1 MSRVPTPRA
10 LLNDP
15 AWKYAI
21 VGGLLALPFTIAA
34 ALQTPTELSVGP
46 VFGAGLVAGYLYD
59 GRRSERSSVGARAG
73 AISALPPLWLV
84 VDAVPF
90 VVLETASPL
99 WFRAISIV
107 FAIGIVALA
116 VAFAAAIATVGAR
129 VGDWVSSKAGRTRPP
144 AAAQ

>member
-10 LLNDP
+10 LLTDP

-21 VGGLLALPFTIAA
+21 VGGLLALPFTIAM
-34 ALQTPTELSVGP
+34 ALRTPTELSLGP

-59 GRRSERSSVGARAG
+59 GRRSERASVGARAG
-73 AISALPPLWLV
+73 AISALPALWLV
-84 VDAVPF
+84 VDMLPF

-99 WFRAISIV
+99 WFRAISSV
-107 FAIGIVALA
+107 FVIALVALA
-116 VAFAAAIATVGAR
+116 VVFAAVVAMIGAR
-129 VGDWVSSKAGRTRPP
+129 IGDWVSSKAGRTRPP